1 MVIIIIPCRASSRRK
16 SHAAVD
22 LKDPLGLGIIEKRV
36 LIPPISPGKRRSPEV
51 YGNSQKGL
59 NAFSSVSDLAGI
71 KDYTDEDPFGNFLLC
86 YFRYLNKYCGIWQ
99 LTVRSI
105 SKMNFYIC
113 RCYCQTICKTCK

>member
-1 MVIIIIPCRASSRRK
+1 MIILIPCRASSRRK

-36 LIPPISPGKRRSPEV
+36 LIPPISPGKRRSPES

-71 KDYTDEDPFGNFLLC
+71 KDDTDEDPFGNFLFL
-86 YFRYLNKYCGIWQ
+86 YFAYLTQSNHWQ
-99 LTVRSI
+99 LTISI
-105 SKMNFYIC
+105 ILKINLNIC

>member
-1 MVIIIIPCRASSRRK
+1 MNFVNLHKSTKISNIVIILIPCRASSRRK

-36 LIPPISPGKRRSPEV
+36 LIPPISPGKRRSPEA

-71 KDYTDEDPFGNFLLC
+71 KDDTDEDPFGNFLFL
-86 YFRYLNKYCGIWQ
+86 YFAYLTQSSLAINH
-99 LTVRSI
+99 
-105 SKMNFYIC
+105 
-113 RCYCQTICKTCK
+113 

>member
-1 MVIIIIPCRASSRRK
+1 MAYGARK

-71 KDYTDEDPFGNFLLC
+71 KDDTDEDPFGNFLFL
-86 YFRYLNKYCGIWQ
+86 YFAYLTQSSC
-99 LTVRSI
+99 I
-105 SKMNFYIC
+105 SLAINH
-113 RCYCQTICKTCK
+113 